1 MHRPRTV
8 NYYRGAAA
16 VMAADLACQP
26 HSGLRVQFGAA
37 IGQFARSYA
46 DQNER
51 DHAQLVSAIAAGI
64 VESQPS
70 LRRIEEHR

>member
-16 VMAADLACQP
+16 HMAADLACQP
-26 HSGLRVQFGAA
+26 HSGLEVQFGAA

-46 DQNER
+46 DQNSR
-51 DHAQLVSAIAAGI
+51 DHAQLVSAIGGGAVPIPPG
-64 VESQPS
+64 
-70 LRRIEEHR
+70 